1 MCAEIPLVSSSS
13 SALSSDAPAPVDHD
27 LASVPAAEL
36 QVASEEV
43 GSMLLL
49 TENSGQNAL
58 VEASN
63 QASESQVVENGS
75 DSSSGSESHD
85 HVQSSE
91 SEWSGWDDEPLGNG
105 PGRNLAA
112 AEDPEDAVPTSI
124 QRLIQHLNKPE

>member
-1 MCAEIPLVSSSS
+1 
-13 SALSSDAPAPVDHD
+13 
-27 LASVPAAEL
+27 
-36 QVASEEV
+36 
-43 GSMLLL
+43 MLLL

-63 QASESQVVENGS
+63 QLSGSQVVENGS

-112 AEDPEDAVPTSI
+112 MEDPENAVPTSI
-124 QRLIQHLNKPE
+124 QRLIQHQTDSEPDEDSRRRRQQPRTKNSRYSSKFCS